1 MKNEQASFLCRRCD
15 VSKTLEFKA
24 FCFEAYRA
32 DKKLTGRETIALFE
46 KYGVLNYLE
55 ACFDVLHTT
64 GRAYIVEDIDIFI
77 NARMHA

>member
-1 MKNEQASFLCRRCD
+1 M
-15 VSKTLEFKA
+15 SKTLAFKA

-32 DKKLTGRETIALFE
+32 EKKLSGRETMTLFK
-46 KYGVLNYLE
+46 KYGVLDYLG

-77 NARMHA
+77 NARKDA

>member
-1 MKNEQASFLCRRCD
+1 M
-15 VSKTLEFKA
+15 SKTLEFKA

-32 DKKLTGRETIALFE
+32 DKKLSGRDTMELFK
-46 KYGVLNYLE
+46 KYGVLDYLE

-77 NARMHA
+77 NARRK

>member
-1 MKNEQASFLCRRCD
+1 M
-15 VSKTLEFKA
+15 SKTLEFKA